1 MFCWF
6 GKHDWIYWRALV
18 PPKRRCG
25 RCKKEQFF
33 DHRWLEW
40 IDETVQDMTG
50 AEMRL
55 QAFSRPALILGV
67 IALIL
72 YWAFLMGRIDGRID
86 AGFECIERH
95 ISIAGDKQ

>member
-1 MFCWF
+1 
-6 GKHDWIYWRALV
+6 
-18 PPKRRCG
+18 
-25 RCKKEQFF
+25 
-33 DHRWLEW
+33 
-40 IDETVQDMTG
+40 
-50 AEMRL
+50 MRL